1 MISIGYCRSCVVVQV
16 SYLGSLIGL
25 TLWSRDYTNSTD
37 QLEELSNPCKNSHP
51 DKIVAYFSMIHVGI
65 WVMVGVVDRCV
76 NVGIWLM
83 VGVVDR
89 CVNVRIWVM
98 GVVDRCVNVG
108 IWVMGVVDRCVKG
121 ALALQKQPLQKPA

>member
-1 MISIGYCRSCVVVQV
+1 MSSLVTCYLTWSCVVVQV

-37 QLEELSNPCKNSHP
+37 QLEELSNHCQSSHP

-65 WVMVGVVDRCV
+65 WVMVGVVDRYV
-76 NVGIWLM
+76 NVGIWVM
-83 VGVVDR
+83 VG
-89 CVNVRIWVM
+89 

-108 IWVMGVVDRCVKG
+108 IW
-121 ALALQKQPLQKPA
+121 